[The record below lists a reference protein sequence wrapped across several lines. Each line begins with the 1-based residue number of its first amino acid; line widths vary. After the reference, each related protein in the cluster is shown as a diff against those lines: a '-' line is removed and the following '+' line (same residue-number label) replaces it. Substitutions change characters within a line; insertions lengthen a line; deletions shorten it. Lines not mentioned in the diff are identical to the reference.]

1 MYKINLLP
9 LELRGH
15 FNVRQNKRFYITIS
29 VIASILFLVLS
40 FSFSYRFILM
50 QNELSRLN
58 KQLVKLEPQVKEINL
73 LQQEQKEVEKSNTVL
88 ENLIYEQRTWS
99 YMLKDVK
106 NILPVDT
113 WLTSISIHHDARTLS
128 PQPMTENELVDPN
141 ALTIEGKAFNVSSVG
156 IFANSLNQLVYVE
169 KAFINNINENPSEKV
184 MDFSI
189 TVYAEESDSNV

>member
-58 KQLVKLEPQVKEINL
+58 KQLIKLEPQVKEINL

-99 YMLKDVK
+99 YMLNDVK

-113 WLTSISIHHDARTLS
+113 WLTSISIHHDARTLNS
-128 PQPMTENELVDPN
+128 QPMTEN
-141 ALTIEGKAFNVSSVG
+141 
-156 IFANSLNQLVYVE
+156 
-169 KAFINNINENPSEKV
+169 
-184 MDFSI
+184 
-189 TVYAEESDSNV
+189 

>member
-15 FNVRQNKRFYITIS
+15 FNVRQNKRFYITIL

-58 KQLVKLEPQVKEINL
+58 KQLIKLEPQVKEINL

-113 WLTSISIHHDARTLS
+113 WLTSINIHHDARTLN

-189 TVYAEESDSNV
+189 TVYTEESDSNV